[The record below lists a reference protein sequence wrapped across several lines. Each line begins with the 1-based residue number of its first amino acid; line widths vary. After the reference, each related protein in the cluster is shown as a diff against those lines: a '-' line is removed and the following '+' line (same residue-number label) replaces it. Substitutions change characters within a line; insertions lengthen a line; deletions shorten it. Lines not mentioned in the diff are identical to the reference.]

1 MSKVGKLKFQKGK
14 ADKMQQTFQTASE
27 AIAVYGVPTVAR
39 RKTLFR
45 TRPMNGESEV
55 FAKTGGVLT
64 TVAGIDLVVV
74 SVDGS
79 PEYPCKINLFA
90 GPKGAWGKVE
100 SGIYRRK
107 ALCQYL
113 DIPED
118 DTVVCKT
125 REGDVS
131 VSFPDAIALGV
142 GGEGYSYRRAWIE
155 ANLEPVS

>member
-1 MSKVGKLKFQKGK
+1 
-14 ADKMQQTFQTASE
+14 MQQTFQTASE

-45 TRPMNGESEV
+45 TRPVNGESEV

-64 TVAGIDLVVV
+64 AVAGIDLVVV